1 MISQNN
7 HEIDKH
13 EPNGNLK
20 KVKNDQEDN
29 QIRDRPAGDGM
40 MILRNENAP
49 MVDLKAQMQRE
60 KREEQNQKK
69 AAEAKKK
76 EAALHKSFQQKMGD

>member
-13 EPNGNLK
+13 EPNGHLK
-20 KVKNDQEDN
+20 KVKNDQEEN
-29 QIRDRPAGDGM
+29 QIRERPAGDGM

-49 MVDLKAQMQRE
+49 VVDLKAQMQRE

-76 EAALHKSFQQKMGD
+76 EAALHKSFEQKMGD